1 MLEMVRD
8 ARQHGLKTPVL
19 FMGYYNPILRY
30 GEAKLLADCK
40 KVGVNGFIL
49 VDLPIK
55 EAIRFREGCTKTGY
69 VKWINASDNVENVFL
84 TIIASHTFH

>member
-30 GEAKLLADCK
+30 GESKLLADCK
-40 KVGVNGFIL
+40 EVGVNGFIL

-69 VKWINASDNVENVFL
+69 VNEISSNQTSFISIL
-84 TIIASHTFH
+84 TFTDSLIFH